1 MTADPSLLGRAEPG
15 SFMGI
20 ANMGIW
26 AIITHMIIKY
36 IFYCDARQSRQHPH
50 CGESWHLF
58 WFGLGRWRR
67 AATSGLAASGI
78 HCWLA
83 KIVDMS
89 NNIIVV
95 HVSCDFVCHFFL
107 GAIFYALY
115 TCTGYYWMQVQAIR
129 CLVIDAFSL
138 QPSVFFRRPG
148 KKLPTLLIIQQFVF
162 SFFSRFSANFKCWR
176 LARKKMDNRLH
187 AMKLCR

>member
-1 MTADPSLLGRAEPG
+1 MSRYIECDRQTDGHRPTTVTALMTADPSLLGRAEPG

-148 KKLPTLLIIQQFVF
+148 KKTANAVDYTAVRLLVLLQI
-162 SFFSRFSANFKCWR
+162 
-176 LARKKMDNRLH
+176 
-187 AMKLCR
+187 